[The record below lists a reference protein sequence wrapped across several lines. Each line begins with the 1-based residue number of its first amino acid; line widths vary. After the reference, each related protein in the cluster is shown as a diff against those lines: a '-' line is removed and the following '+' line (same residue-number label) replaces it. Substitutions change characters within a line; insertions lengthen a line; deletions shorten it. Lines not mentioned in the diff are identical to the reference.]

1 MAATIREN
9 ILTRPP
15 RILGD
20 IDSTMPRTPA
30 TTATTARRKP
40 APGDTAKLAIADTRA
55 IRDGILKCALVV
67 CNVSMERT
75 VSLVTESNTGAFTP
89 LVMLENCPPA
99 EALAKAGA
107 KAGAKVGNLFH
118 AN

>member
-1 MAATIREN
+1 
-9 ILTRPP
+9 
-15 RILGD
+15 
-20 IDSTMPRTPA
+20 
-30 TTATTARRKP
+30 
-40 APGDTAKLAIADTRA
+40 
-55 IRDGILKCALVV
+55 LVV

-75 VSLVTESNTGAFTP
+75 VSLVRESNTGAFTP